1 MIEIDG
7 SQGEGGGQILRSS
20 LALAAVTKQ
29 PIRLVNIRA
38 GRRKPGLMRQHLT
51 SLRAVGEVCD
61 AAIQG
66 DSIGSQAVTF
76 EPGESRGGQFDF
88 KVGTAGSAV
97 LVAQTVLPAL
107 MLADHPSAV
116 TFEGGTHNPAAP
128 PLDFLR
134 DSFLPQL
141 AKMGVDSELAI
152 DAYGFYPAGGG
163 KFHLQIAP
171 CCTLRGLTLTECDQ
185 KASPQV
191 TAIVSAIPKSV
202 GQREC
207 DTIRRK
213 TNWDPDCFAVKEV
226 DDPRGPGNVVMIQW
240 ASPTVTETF
249 TGFGKVGVKAE
260 HIARGVLRQ
269 TRAHIARSVP
279 VGEHL
284 ADQLMLPMGLA
295 ASQGRSSAFRC
306 GPLSMHSKTHL
317 DVLKIFLDIKVDVQ
331 QDDESD
337 SVTVCFQP
345 PE

>member
-20 LALAAVTKQ
+20 LALAAVTKL
-29 PIRLVNIRA
+29 PIRIVNIRA

-51 SLRAVGEVCD
+51 SVRAVGTVCNAVIEGD
-61 AAIQG
+61 A
-66 DSIGSQAVTF
+66 IGSQKITF
-76 EPGESRGGQFDF
+76 EPNESSGGEFDF

-107 MLADHPSAV
+107 MLADHPSKV

-128 PLDFLR
+128 PLDFFQH
-134 DSFLPQL
+134 SFLPQL
-141 AKMGVDSELAI
+141 AKMGVASEVEI
-152 DAYGFYPAGGG
+152 EAYGFYPAGGG
-163 KFHLQIAP
+163 KFQLTITP
-171 CCTLRGLTLTECDQ
+171 CRSLKGLTLIECDE
-185 KASPQV
+185 KASPRV

-207 DTIRRK
+207 DTIQRK
-213 TNWDPDCFAVKEV
+213 TKWDSDCFHVHEV
-226 DDPRGPGNVVMIQW
+226 SQPRGPGNVVMIQW
-240 ASPTVTETF
+240 STPSVTETF
-249 TGFGKVGVKAE
+249 TGFGRVGVKAE

-269 TRAHIARSVP
+269 TRAHIARAVP

-295 ASQGRSSAFRC
+295 AMQGLNSEFRS

-317 DVLKIFLDIKVDVQ
+317 DVLKIFLDIKVDIQ
-331 QDDESD
+331 EDDESGA
-337 SVTVCFQP
+337 VTVRFGP
-345 PE
+345 RG